1 MSEIYE
7 TDANFPFDMLTLT
20 NPILM
25 PGGTYFSKLQI
36 SGKLPVYIQTPT
48 CKTKQ
53 GIIKSGKKMYSE
65 LMFTGENSDFIQ
77 WIELLES
84 RCQELIYTKRDK
96 WFEVELNRDDIESY
110 FTSPI
115 RIFKSGKFYL
125 VRCSIDCKIQDQPL
139 LKIYDENENDL
150 TVNAINENT
159 QMITI
164 LEVQGIRCSAK
175 SFQIELE
182 MKQIMVLTPKN
193 LFERCIIKTTKS
205 SSTTYS
211 NNIDKNTINNTVDN
225 TDEYTVDNDKITYDV
240 AEKIT
245 YTKEEPIIEETIIKE
260 PNVEI
265 GQTIEE
271 PMVKI
276 ESKETLGNDIE
287 PIVLSNTQ
295 IHQDDSI
302 MTEFELPEIVD
313 ETTIIQLKDKK
324 EMYYEMYQ
332 TAKRKA
338 KLAKSLAISAFLEAK
353 RIKNMYMLD
362 DLDEDE
368 EDDEDE
374 NFDYEN
380 QEFE

>member
-36 SGKLPVYIQTPT
+36 SGKMPVYIQTPT

-125 VRCSIDCKIQDQPL
+125 VRCGIDCKIQDQPI

-150 TVNAINENT
+150 TIDAINENT

-193 LFERCIIKTTKS
+193 LFEKCIIKTASTKQS
-205 SSTTYS
+205 NKITDNTDNTNTTI
-211 NNIDKNTINNTVDN
+211 NTDNTDNTDNTNNTINTGNTINADN
-225 TDEYTVDNDKITYDV
+225 TNNNDKITYDIT
-240 AEKIT
+240 EKIT
-245 YTKEEPIIEETIIKE
+245 VATEEPTIEEPIIEPE
-260 PNVEI
+260 
-265 GQTIEE
+265 
-271 PMVKI
+271 
-276 ESKETLGNDIE
+276 ETLGNNIE
-287 PIVLSNTQ
+287 PIVLANTH
-295 IHQDDSI
+295 IPQDDSI
-302 MTEFELPEIVD
+302 MTEFELPEID
-313 ETTIIQLKDKK
+313 ETSTIQLKDKK

-353 RIKNMYMLD
+353 RIKNLYMLD

-368 EDDEDE
+368 EEEDDE

-380 QEFE
+380 QEFD